1 MDKYF
6 EQRENK
12 RGDEI
17 PNFWCFPPMRKRT
30 DSERR
35 RHKEKRSFNA
45 LYTNEENLNDSD
57 IDETSKPILFEDI
70 EDEYLEF
77 PDPLEYLIGYF
88 AAKSDSSY
96 KYKTSSY
103 QSKSIHMT
111 ASPKKKPPVAHNN
124 YLQDAE
130 PKVLYKSYYDCK
142 KPSRPENITIDISS
156 TMNPS
161 LKSKYREASSLS
173 NSYEKPNM
181 FLKSK
186 NSLGAKINY
195 SKTIEEDDRLCRT
208 LGEDQMFNTH
218 HDSSVDRMS
227 IGGPS
232 FDPYTSSRSYGYEYS
247 SSLGKEKESYL
258 TAPFYKAA
266 NVSSNQNSYIGV
278 KKSSG
283 NESPTVPMN
292 ISQKMGYYLNSS
304 RQDEGPVVKEKS
316 PTEQETAFAGA
327 ISAGSGSVSS
337 TKIKKELEGKRRK
350 KFKKIEYLNKSKV
363 GTTGYTA
370 TNTIKMGGQ
379 SSGITGR

>member
-1 MDKYF
+1 
-6 EQRENK
+6 
-12 RGDEI
+12 
-17 PNFWCFPPMRKRT
+17 MRKRT

-35 RHKEKRSFNA
+35 RHKEKRSINA
-45 LYTNEENLNDSD
+45 LHTNEENLNDSD
-57 IDETSKPILFEDI
+57 IDETSKPTLFEEI

-88 AAKSDSSY
+88 AAKSDTSY

-103 QSKSIHMT
+103 QSKSINMT

-142 KPSRPENITIDISS
+142 KSSRPENITIDISS

-161 LKSKYREASSLS
+161 MKSKYREASSLS
-173 NSYEKPNM
+173 SSYEKPNM

-186 NSLGAKINY
+186 NSLGHQINY
-195 SKTIEEDDRLCRT
+195 SKTLDEDDRLCRT
-208 LGEDQMFNTH
+208 LGEDQMYDTQIDN
-218 HDSSVDRMS
+218 SVDRMS
-227 IGGPS
+227 LGGPS

-258 TAPFYKAA
+258 TAPFYKGTS
-266 NVSSNQNSYIGV
+266 VSSTQNSYLGV
-278 KKSSG
+278 KKSLG
-283 NESPTVPMN
+283 NESPTIPINVN
-292 ISQKMGYYLNSS
+292 QKMGYFINSS
-304 RQDEGPVVKEKS
+304 RQDEGSVGKEKS
-316 PTEQETAFAGA
+316 TTEQESAFAGV

-337 TKIKKELEGKRRK
+337 TKIKKELEGKRKK

-363 GTTGYTA
+363 GTSGFSA

-379 SSGITGR
+379 SSGVTGE